1 MFSKSVVHV
10 EVLSL
15 QLCQKTE
22 KWAKNVRD
30 KNITNLQH
38 LVIEGRELM
47 DCGIRLMQVRVK
59 DNTHNIFQKH

>member
-1 MFSKSVVHV
+1 MFSKGVLHI

-22 KWAKNVRD
+22 KWAESVRD

-38 LVIEGRELM
+38 FTKEGREIM

-59 DNTHNIFQKH
+59 DSS